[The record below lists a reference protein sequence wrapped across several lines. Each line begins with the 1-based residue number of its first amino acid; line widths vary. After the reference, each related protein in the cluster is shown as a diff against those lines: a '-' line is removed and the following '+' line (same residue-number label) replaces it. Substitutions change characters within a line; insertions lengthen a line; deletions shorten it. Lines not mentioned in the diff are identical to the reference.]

1 VSLWGCHAT
10 MCELLLDV
18 DVALKLAAY
27 NLLDVT
33 AHPGCA
39 ADCSGRRGVLA
50 TTRFVA
56 HKRLKRK
63 AGDPLAAQ
71 ARLAAF
77 LGEAVELE
85 PTQDE
90 LRLAAAIEAQAAT
103 AGLELDHG
111 ESQLCA
117 ITIARCV
124 PALLTGDKRAIAA
137 AEALLEKVAEL
148 AALAER
154 IACLEQAMTL
164 AVERL
169 GALPVR
175 ALVLAEL
182 GMDKA
187 INICFQFA
195 NPEVDATFEPA
206 GLSNYINSVRASAPT
221 LLIPGDRLELPSVA

>member
-1 VSLWGCHAT
+1 

-18 DVALKLAAY
+18 DVVMKLAAY
-27 NLLDVT
+27 NLLDVI

-39 ADCSGRRGVLA
+39 LECSGRRGVTA

-56 HKRLKRK
+56 QKHLRRK
-63 AGDPLAAQ
+63 AANTGAAQ

-85 PTQDE
+85 PTDNE
-90 LRLAAAIEAQAAT
+90 LRLAASIEAEAAI
-103 AGLELDHG
+103 AGLELDTG

-117 ITIARCV
+117 IAVARSV

-137 AEALLEKVAEL
+137 AEAILEKVAGL
-148 AALAER
+148 AALTER

-175 ALVLAEL
+175 AVVLAEL
-182 GMDKA
+182 GMDTA
-187 INICFQFA
+187 INICFQYT
-195 NPEVDATFEPA
+195 NPAVDGTFEPT
-206 GLSNYINSVRASAPT
+206 GLQSYINSVRASAPT
-221 LLIPGDRLELPSVA
+221 LLIPGDRLELPSVP